1 MAAYSLKILLVDESD
16 PLLIEL
22 PGFDRDRAEAF
33 TADLRHEVEQAVAI
47 DAPFVQVQI
56 DGAEDVTLDPRLIA
70 ELDLEED

>member
-1 MAAYSLKILLVDESD
+1 MAAYSLKILLVDESE
-16 PLLIEL
+16 PLLVEL

-56 DGAEDVTLDPRLIA
+56 DGADDVTLDPRLIA
-70 ELDLEED
+70 ELDLAED

>member
-1 MAAYSLKILLVDESD
+1 MAAYSLKILLVDE
-16 PLLIEL
+16 PEPMLVEL

-56 DGAEDVTLDPRLIA
+56 DGADDVTLDPRLIA
-70 ELDLEED
+70 ELDLAQD

>member
-1 MAAYSLKILLVDESD
+1 MAAYSLKILLVDESE
-16 PLLIEL
+16 PLLVEL

-56 DGAEDVTLDPRLIA
+56 DGAEDVTLDPRLIG
-70 ELDLEED
+70 ELDLAQD

>member
-16 PLLIEL
+16 PLLVGL
-22 PGFDRDRAEAF
+22 PGFDRDQAEAF
-33 TADLRHEVEQAVAI
+33 TADLRHEVEEAVAI

-56 DGAEDVTLDPRLIA
+56 DGAEDITLDPRLIA

>member
-70 ELDLEED
+70 ELDLAQD